1 MESRVYIYN
10 DIRDQRA
17 GEWVGQNILTTK
29 KNEFINVNN
38 YLNDDDNSQN
48 YRKYLEEF

>member
-1 MESRVYIYN
+1 MGWSKYSN
-10 DIRDQRA
+10 
-17 GEWVGQNILTTK
+17 NK